1 MFGSHEFTSKRRL
14 HTRGFTTLDNLLAEM
29 LKSFALG
36 EEYKL
41 TQYCLKPFLTLSC
54 SYLRVNFA

>member
-36 EEYKL
+36 KNINL
-41 TQYCLKPFLTLSC
+41 HNIVLNHFLP
-54 SYLRVNFA
+54 